1 MKNPFTND
9 DRYVG
14 RDYGSFEYPITP
26 ELVANYVAG
35 TGDDN
40 PWYRGDSPMGG
51 PVAPALII
59 HSAVYKPA
67 TEWYLP
73 KIYGNLHA
81 RQEWENFAPVIVGD
95 TLRAR
100 RVIVERYQKRDREYV
115 VMRGHRHQLRRPH
128 RVALAAPIR
137 ASFPSLYKLKDLPS
151 ISRARRIRAR
161 AFKIGD
167 SGGEAFD
174 APTRTITEPMCY
186 AFSGP
191 ARNYHNDR
199 AKAIE
204 LGFPEIVVQGML
216 SVCLV
221 SEMMTRRFG
230 LGWLYGGKMDLRL
243 VNVVWGNDVTG
254 PRGSIVGASRGR
266 QAYAGGRRGL
276 VRQVRRNQDYRR
288 KRQRF
293 GARFSRWS
301 APRGPRLFSA
311 SRA

>member
-14 RDYGSFEYPITP
+14 RDYGTFEYPITP
-26 ELVANYVAG
+26 ERIRTYVEG

-40 PWYRGDSPMGG
+40 PWYRGDSPLGG

-73 KIYGNLHA
+73 KIFGNLHA
-81 RQEWENFAPVIVGD
+81 RQEWENFAPVMVGD

-100 RVIVERYQKRDREYV
+100 RLIVERYLKRDREYV
-115 VMRGHRHQLRRPH
+115 VCEVIVTNSAGLIVSRSRTHQ
-128 RVALAAPIR
+128 
-137 ASFPSLYKLKDLPS
+137 SFVPESIQTEGFAVDKSREKDP
-151 ISRARRIRAR
+151 AR

-167 SGGEAFD
+167 RGGEVFD
-174 APTRTITEPMCY
+174 APSRTITEPMCY

-230 LGWLYGGKMDLRL
+230 LGWFYGGKMDVRL
-243 VNVVWGNDVTG
+243 VNVVWGNDVTA
-254 PRGSIVGASRGR
+254 PHGSIIGRHAEGRHTRAEAEVWCDKADGTKTIVG
-266 QAYAGGRRGL
+266 
-276 VRQVRRNQDYRR
+276 
-288 KRQRF
+288 
-293 GARFSRWS
+293 
-301 APRGPRLFSA
+301 SA
-311 SRA
+311 SALELCDV